1 MNILIKPNMFTY
13 LIKIGQCFLIL
24 SILQGEPELSQL
36 SFDLDK
42 TVLTEQDVVE
52 KALVYNR
59 KLKSYKTNEEIA
71 EYKYKKSNFIRN
83 PELRFRD
90 ISTRYYTTGY
100 DEVEIGLRWSL
111 PELGELGE
119 KRQRTVVNHWERKVR
134 KDRFQQKLTARVRR
148 DYATVL
154 MWDQQVELANQRV
167 LKEDERIQIIEKLV
181 EVGDRSVVYFTKA
194 KMWHAEAKHEYSR
207 AIQKQNL
214 VRKELSN
221 ESGISEQATLLIAD
235 LPEIKQS
242 VDELIQLAYKNRPE
256 IGLVQQRIKLTMKE
270 NYHEKLKRVPWITY
284 TELTYHRE
292 KFRQLD
298 WGEIKFGI
306 HLPLL
311 NWNSGNIKA
320 TNLAVKKKEYELEA
334 TEESIKEE
342 VQWAYTV
349 YKDLL
354 LDWKNFHLYANE
366 LIENAEKVI
375 EQSKEH
381 QVLMPD
387 EVIEMEL
394 TILEDEKLLCRKR
407 RDLAHALIDLYYAIG
422 IESHEELLE

>member
-1 MNILIKPNMFTY
+1 MIVFSVLP
-13 LIKIGQCFLIL
+13 GQTTTPML
-24 SILQGEPELSQL
+24 S
-36 SFDLDK
+36 
-42 TVLTEQDVVE
+42 EQEVID
-52 KALVYNR
+52 KALEYNR
-59 KLKSYKTNEEIA
+59 KLKSYITNEEIA
-71 EYKYKKSNFIRN
+71 EYKHQRSNFLNN

-90 ISTRYYTTGY
+90 ISSRYYSTGF
-100 DEVEIGLRWSL
+100 DQLEVGLRWSL

-119 KRQRTVVNHWERKVR
+119 KRQRAAVNHWERKVR
-134 KDRFQQKLTARVRR
+134 KDRYRQRLTARIRR

-154 MWDQQVELANQRV
+154 MWDRQAELADQRMK
-167 LKEDERIQIIEKLV
+167 KEIERIKIIEKLV
-181 EVGDRSVVYFTKA
+181 EVGDRSIVYYTKA
-194 KMWHAEAKHEYSR
+194 KMWQAEARNNYSR
-207 AIQKQNL
+207 AKQKQNL

-221 ESGISEQATLLIAD
+221 ESGIPENAVLIETL
-235 LPEIKQS
+235 LPEITQS
-242 VDELIQLAYKNRPE
+242 IDELIRLAYKNRPE

-270 NYHEKLKRVPWITY
+270 NYNEKLKRLPWVTY

-292 KFRQLD
+292 KFPQED

-306 HLPLL
+306 SLPLL

-334 TEESIKEE
+334 MEESIKEE

-354 LDWKNFHLYANE
+354 LDWKNFHSYANE

-394 TILEDEKLLCRKR
+394 TILEDEKLLCSKR

-422 IESHEELLE
+422 IESHEELFE